1 MAGQPALIRVAK
13 ALHWEIEGRPVAAVE
28 QREAAF
34 GGEAVVKPDTA
45 VVQVNPVIRIY
56 DRFAIGRSLAL
67 LGSCYKDY
75 KIRPAPATSSAAQ
88 SFRVRLQR
96 TG

>member
-45 VVQVNPVIRIY
+45 VGQVNPGLRIY
-56 DRFAIGRSLAL
+56 GRFATERCLV
-67 LGSCYKDY
+67 
-75 KIRPAPATSSAAQ
+75 PSAAATRRAP
-88 SFRVRLQR
+88 SVLPCSSCRAAGMR
-96 TG
+96 

>member
-45 VVQVNPVIRIY
+45 VGQVNPGLRICG
-56 DRFAIGRSLAL
+56 RFATERSLV
-67 LGSCYKDY
+67 
-75 KIRPAPATSSAAQ
+75 PSAAA
-88 SFRVRLQR
+88 
-96 TG
+96 TGICPYMFSG